1 MAGNRKKSNSSYY
14 WSIIGLLALLLPIV
28 TTLIICV
35 QDYKVYSKELALFGV
50 LAGIVA
56 VCLVFIVLAIVLSTY
71 FDEPL
76 EESGHAQQDLY
87 KDPDSNNSIK
97 YLRSVLG
104 SLEKVDLRSD
114 INPEIQEVVDF
125 MRAKVFP
132 RGPNRDTKVFPF
144 KLPQS
149 DIPYVDES
157 PSSTGKIPRIYVTP
171 VKVEVPAKDAQS
183 RPDGTAP
190 STDSLSSG
198 ESELDR
204 SEQVESEEENRRKKI
219 IGSTD
224 YLFLLSLIDY
234 GMKEKTVS
242 KPAADKNDSDTD
254 TADEN
259 PDKQDTSTKECKLV
273 EKKDV

>member
-1 MAGNRKKSNSSYY
+1 MADKRNKSNNSFY
-14 WSIIGLLALLLPIV
+14 WSIFGPLALLLLLV

-35 QDYKVYSKELALFGV
+35 QEYKEYSKELTLFGF

-56 VCLVFIVLAIVLSTY
+56 ICLTFVVLALLLGAC
-71 FDEPL
+71 FDEPQ

-87 KDPDSNNSIK
+87 KGPDSNNSIK

-114 INPEIQEVVDF
+114 LNPEIQEVVDF

-144 KLPQS
+144 KLPHS

-157 PSSTGKIPRIYVTP
+157 SSSTGKIPRICVTP
-171 VKVEVPAKDAQS
+171 IKVEVPAKDAQS
-183 RPDGTAP
+183 RPDGSAP
-190 STDSLSSG
+190 SPDSLSSG
-198 ESELDR
+198 ESEFDR
-204 SEQVESEEENRRKKI
+204 SEQVESEEENRRKTI
-219 IGSTD
+219 IASTD

-234 GMKEKTVS
+234 GIKEKTVLKS
-242 KPAADKNDSDTD
+242 TARKNDSDTD

-259 PDKQDTSTKECKLV
+259 PDKQDSSTKECKLD